1 MEDPQETL
9 PAETGG
15 DGAVPQKQT
24 ADPLTTIS
32 VDQLTSRVKKIRRA
46 RAEVMEEDV
55 HFGTI
60 PGTGDKPTLLK
71 PGAETLCNLFQL
83 APDPDVEIVNME
95 GDHREYIVRGGLR
108 HIPTGNQVGSGVGSC
123 STKESKYRYRYIED
137 ATDVQVPNEFWRSAD
152 EMKDRDFSLLR
163 DELQKE
169 DVPISSDAEASVT
182 KEQGQWLI
190 TIERKGENPDL
201 ADVYNTCLK
210 MAKKRWLV
218 DVTLTATGA
227 SEAFTQD
234 LDDMADLRGTNV
246 GGDRQH
252 KQQTQQPQKVERY
265 GHALLPSQ
273 AEKLKKRDDALAE
286 RDGDELAA
294 AIKSV
299 ESEMEDWPSD
309 HLCSAC
315 DTMLDKHRKRVQ
327 KHMNDEHGLGE
338 PTEDP
343 NDTAGEATGESRQET
358 QSTASPASNTTPTT
372 DTRDADSPLPATP
385 FPSGFPEASTLQDE
399 GLKTPRD
406 VGEWMGD
413 HDLEDI
419 DGIGEVKADS
429 IRSALEDMRSGEF
442 EGEIPF

>member
-83 APDPDVEIVNME
+83 APDPDVEIVDME

-137 ATDVQVPNEFWRSAD
+137 ATDVEVPNEFWRSAD

-169 DVPISSDAEASVT
+169 GVPISADAEAGVT

-190 TIERKGENPDL
+190 TIEGKGENPDL

-246 GGDRQH
+246 GGGRQQ
-252 KQQTQQPQKVERY
+252 KQQTQQQSQPPQKVERY

-273 AEKLKKRDDALAE
+273 AEKLQKRDDALAE

-315 DTMLDKHRKRVQ
+315 DTMLDSHRERLQEQMQEDDV
-327 KHMNDEHGLGE
+327 EGS
-338 PTEDP
+338 TE
-343 NDTAGEATGESRQET
+343 E
-358 QSTASPASNTTPTT
+358 
-372 DTRDADSPLPATP
+372 DADAAKDAADNLD
-385 FPSGFPEASTLQDE
+385 PEEDE
-399 GLKTPRD
+399 P
-406 VGEWMGD
+406 E
-413 HDLEDI
+413 
-419 DGIGEVKADS
+419 
-429 IRSALEDMRSGEF
+429 EF
-442 EGEIPF
+442 EDADGELPF